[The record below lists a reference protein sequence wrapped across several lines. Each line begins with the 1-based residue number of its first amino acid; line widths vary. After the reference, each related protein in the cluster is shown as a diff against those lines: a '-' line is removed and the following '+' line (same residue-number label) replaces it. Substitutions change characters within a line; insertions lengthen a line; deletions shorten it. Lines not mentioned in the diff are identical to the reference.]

1 MGLRPTD
8 FESAASAI
16 SPPRRAP
23 GLYEAAVALRTMLP
37 MRRLERKLFA
47 ITDEIALLQ
56 ETLRQVDAELDV
68 LEHLQ
73 DDAVRDA
80 AVGGPIER
88 EDARET
94 TRDVERFRRLVD
106 DLRIR
111 IARLDADRTELLDRL
126 AASSSDL

>member
-1 MGLRPTD
+1 
-8 FESAASAI
+8 
-16 SPPRRAP
+16 
-23 GLYEAAVALRTMLP
+23 

-47 ITDEIALLQ
+47 LTDEIAGLR
-56 ETLRQVDAELDV
+56 ETLRQVEAELQV

-80 AVGGPIER
+80 AVGGPIDR
-88 EDARET
+88 EDARDT

-111 IARLDADRTELLDRL
+111 IARLEANRTDLLTRL
-126 AASSSDL
+126 DSKKPDI